1 MLKIKA
7 VQKESTLK
15 PPTIL
20 AHNRI
25 IIALIANKNKPNV
38 IIVKGKVNKTK
49 IGFINI
55 LSNPRTIATYK
66 AVMNPAIWTP
76 FIKWAMSKTK
86 ADVIRILKSNFIVFN
101 SKVK

>member
-25 IIALIANKNKPNV
+25 ISALMANKNKPNV
-38 IIVKGKVNKTK
+38 IIVNGKVNNTN
-49 IGFINI
+49 IGFIKI
-55 LSNPRTIATYK
+55 LSNPRTIETYK
-66 AVMNPAIWTP
+66 AVMNPTI
-76 FIKWAMSKTK
+76 
-86 ADVIRILKSNFIVFN
+86 
-101 SKVK
+101 